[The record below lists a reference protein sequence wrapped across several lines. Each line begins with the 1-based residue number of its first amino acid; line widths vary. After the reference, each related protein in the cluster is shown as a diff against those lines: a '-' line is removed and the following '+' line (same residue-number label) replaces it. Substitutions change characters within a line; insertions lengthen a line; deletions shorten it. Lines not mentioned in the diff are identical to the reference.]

1 MSGKWLLVLTIL
13 LALGCSDAAHRTV
26 QGEAPR
32 MAKEELKARL
42 GSPDL
47 VVIDARYGKDWTDSD
62 KMIAGAVRED
72 PKQFDSW
79 KEKYPKARTLVL
91 YCA

>member
-1 MSGKWLLVLTIL
+1 MSVKRFAFLMIFLAVGCLGMSSLT
-13 LALGCSDAAHRTV
+13 G

-42 GSPDL
+42 GSLDL

-62 KMIAGAVRED
+62 RMIAGAVRED
-72 PKQFDSW
+72 PKKFDTW
-79 KEKYPKARTLVL
+79 RDKYPKTKTLVL